1 MKITGS
7 RWELQIEDDNGNVAG
22 FSGEACPGEFLAD
35 AASLCWIRH
44 KGEAAQGDG
53 MDLIRKVTEYT
64 KDSSCRVLFF
74 DADQKILFEDE
85 LELKTE
91 AYLSKTYLI
100 FLAAVV
106 VPLAFVAALL
116 TMLDEIERM
125 VRLLTDLVMLLA
137 AMPFLFLMLRVVR
150 LHVAARGAVMTVR
163 PTIGRTYSFP
173 LSEIT
178 KVIRKVRPDPMGAP
192 ITRASI
198 KKLTICTKA
207 RRVVLCESITGIE
220 AIDAYLARHVDPE
233 HIVTKA

>member
-35 AASLCWIRH
+35 AAS
-44 KGEAAQGDG
+44 
-53 MDLIRKVTEYT
+53 
-64 KDSSCRVLFF
+64 
-74 DADQKILFEDE
+74 
-85 LELKTE
+85 
-91 AYLSKTYLI
+91 
-100 FLAAVV
+100 
-106 VPLAFVAALL
+106 L

-173 LSEIT
+173 VSEIT
-178 KVIRKVRPDPMGAP
+178 KVIRKVRPDPVEAP

-233 HIVTKA
+233 HIVTRA

>member
-1 MKITGS
+1 
-7 RWELQIEDDNGNVAG
+7 
-22 FSGEACPGEFLAD
+22 
-35 AASLCWIRH
+35 
-44 KGEAAQGDG
+44 
-53 MDLIRKVTEYT
+53 MDLIRRVTEYT

-106 VPLAFVAALL
+106 VPLVFVAALL
-116 TMLDEIERM
+116 TMLDEIDRM
-125 VRLLTDLVMLLA
+125 VRLIIDLVMLLA

-163 PTIGRTYSFP
+163 PTIGRT
-173 LSEIT
+173 
-178 KVIRKVRPDPMGAP
+178 GAP